1 MRARLPDESGYVVN
15 SGVRIHYEVHGTS
28 QPTILLLPTWAIVDS
43 RHWKMQVPFLA
54 RDYRVITFDP
64 RGNGRSDRPRNPA
77 AYANAVFAGDAAA
90 VLDATGTERAVLA
103 AFCSGFPWA
112 LLLAAAHPQRVTGIV
127 AIAPTLP
134 IPPADPWQ
142 QGGHSFHDVLDT
154 TDGWAKENRH
164 YWRRDWRG
172 YVEFFMSQ
180 ITTEP
185 HSTKPYDDLVE
196 WGMQTD
202 AETLLCDADAP
213 RQVADEQ
220 EAIRLCRSLDCP
232 VLVIGGDQ
240 DKIVPPERARRIAE
254 LTSAELLVIEG
265 GGHAPHVR
273 YPVAVNHVIR
283 DFVDRVIHRQR
294 KQAVWQATHSRP
306 RRALWISSP
315 IGLGHVQRD
324 LAIARALRQRA
335 PDLEIHWWAQPPVT
349 EVLTG
354 AGEVIHPASSDLVC
368 ESAHWESES
377 ANHDLPAFYAFRR
390 MDEILCANYMLFDNV
405 VRDTSYDL
413 WVGDECWEIDYFL
426 HENPERKIAPYVFMT
441 DVIGFLPTDPG
452 DPREAELCAD
462 YNADSI
468 GKRERFPWL
477 RDLSMFIGSFD
488 ELPDVS
494 FGPGLPGIRPWSSRW
509 FTSVPYVLPFNP
521 AAYRDRARLRA
532 RLGHPQHQPLLVA
545 AVGGTAAGVG
555 LLELTC
561 DAFARLRKQVPD
573 ARMLL
578 VTGPRID
585 PRLLPAIEGMDKRG
599 YVPDLFE
606 HLACA
611 DAAIVQG
618 GLSTTME
625 LVATGRPFIYFP
637 LRRHWE
643 QQHFVTHRLN
653 YYQPACGW
661 TTRRPQRT
669 TWPPRCEQQW
679 RKPTPDRV
687 TGGCRAAARA
697 APPRA
702 SPHCWLASD
711 RHYQGGDKHDE
722 DGHRICPVGDGGRG
736 LGPQGGGL
744 RDPQRAEQLP
754 GVRRCASPAGRR
766 CRGPAARHGVRVRAR
781 RGAGWPARRF
791 LLRYRRFGQAGGGGP
806 GPEPR
811 MRHQGRGYERA
822 AVGPGVVRRRHQLP
836 GDLGHDPRRGRR
848 DPPGPSPRRAGRDH
862 GVGSPE
868 GVPWSLGTGAVP
880 PGHGGEGRQPG
891 GDGVAGPAGCGR
903 AAPGVM
909 WFRRC

>member
-1 MRARLPDESGYVVN
+1 MRAQQPDESGYVVN
-15 SGVRIHYEVHGTS
+15 SGVRIHYEVHGTG

-64 RGNGRSDRPRNPA
+64 RGNGQSDRPRNPA
-77 AYANAVFAGDAAA
+77 AYADAVFASDAAA

-112 LLLAAAHPQRVTGIV
+112 LLFAAAHPQRVTAIV
-127 AIAPTLP
+127 TIAPTLP
-134 IPPADPWQ
+134 IPPADPWERT
-142 QGGHSFHDVLDT
+142 GYSFDEVLPST
-154 TDGWAKENRH
+154 EGWAKENRH
-164 YWRRDWRG
+164 YWRRNWRG

-202 AETLLCDADAP
+202 AETMLRDADAP
-213 RQVADEQ
+213 QQVADEQ
-220 EAIRLCRSLDCP
+220 EAIRLCRSLACP

-273 YPVAVNHVIR
+273 YPVAVNHVFR
-283 DFVDRVIHRQR
+283 DFVDRVVHRPR
-294 KQAVWQATHSRP
+294 KQATWQATHSRP

-324 LAIARALRQRA
+324 LAIARALRERV

-349 EVLTG
+349 EVLAS
-354 AGEVIHPASSDLVC
+354 AGETIHPASSDLVS

-377 ANHDLPAFYAFRR
+377 AHHDLPAFYAFRR
-390 MDEILCANYMLFDNV
+390 MDEILCANYLLFDDV
-405 VRDTSYDL
+405 VRDTGYDL

-468 GKRERFPWL
+468 EKRERFPRL

-488 ELPDVS
+488 ELPDLS
-494 FGPGLPGIRPWSSRW
+494 FGPGLPGIRSWSSRW

-521 AAYRDRARLRA
+521 AAYRDRARLRN
-532 RLGHPQHQPLLVA
+532 RLGYPQDQPLLVA
-545 AVGGTAAGVG
+545 AVGGTAAGVS

-585 PRLLPAIEGMDKRG
+585 PRLLPDTEGMDKRG

-653 YYQPACGW
+653 HYRAGLRMDY
-661 TTRRPQRT
+661 TTTTADDLATTMRT
-669 TWPPRCEQQW
+669 ALAEADTRSGYRKVPR
-679 RKPTPDRV
+679 
-687 TGGCRAAARA
+687 GGADRAASRI
-697 APPRA
+697 APL
-702 SPHCWLASD
+702 LA
-711 RHYQGGDKHDE
+711 
-722 DGHRICPVGDGGRG
+722 
-736 LGPQGGGL
+736 
-744 RDPQRAEQLP
+744 
-754 GVRRCASPAGRR
+754 
-766 CRGPAARHGVRVRAR
+766 
-781 RGAGWPARRF
+781 
-791 LLRYRRFGQAGGGGP
+791 GQ
-806 GPEPR
+806 
-811 MRHQGRGYERA
+811 
-822 AVGPGVVRRRHQLP
+822 
-836 GDLGHDPRRGRR
+836 
-848 DPPGPSPRRAGRDH
+848 
-862 GVGSPE
+862 
-868 GVPWSLGTGAVP
+868 
-880 PGHGGEGRQPG
+880 
-891 GDGVAGPAGCGR
+891 
-903 AAPGVM
+903 
-909 WFRRC
+909 

>member
-15 SGVRIHYEVHGTS
+15 SGVRIHYEVHGTG

-64 RGNGRSDRPRNPA
+64 RGNGRSDRPKNPA
-77 AYANAVFAGDAAA
+77 AYADTVFASDVAA

-112 LLLAAAHPQRVTGIV
+112 LLFAAAHPQRVTGIV
-127 AIAPTLP
+127 TIAPTLP
-134 IPPADPWQ
+134 IPPTDPWARFEF
-142 QGGHSFHDVLDT
+142 SFDEVLPT
-154 TDGWAKENRH
+154 TEGWAKENRH

-180 ITTEP
+180 ISTEP

-202 AETLLCDADAP
+202 AQTMLCDAAAP
-213 RQVADEQ
+213 NQVADEQ
-220 EAIRLCRSLDCP
+220 EAIRLCRSLACP

-240 DKIVPPERARRIAE
+240 DQIVPPERARRIAE

-273 YPVAVNHVIR
+273 YPVAVNHAIR
-283 DFVDRVIHRQR
+283 DFVDKMVRRPR

-315 IGLGHVQRD
+315 IGLGHIQRD
-324 LAIARALRQRA
+324 LAIARSLRQRV

-349 EVLTG
+349 EVLAD
-354 AGEVIHPASSDLVC
+354 AGEIIHPASSDLVS

-377 ANHDLPAFYAFRR
+377 AHHDLPAFYAFRR
-390 MDEILCANYMLFDNV
+390 MDEILCANYLLFDDV
-405 VRDTSYDL
+405 VRDTSYDG

-426 HENPERKIAPYVFMT
+426 HENPGRKIAPYVFMT
-441 DVIGFLPTDPG
+441 DVTGFLPTDPG

-468 GKRERFPWL
+468 EKRERFPWL
-477 RDLSMFIGSFD
+477 RDLSMFVGSFD
-488 ELPDVS
+488 ELPDLS
-494 FGPGLPGIRPWSSRW
+494 FGPGLPEIRSWSSRW

-521 AAYRDRARLRA
+521 ADYRDRARLRG
-532 RLGHPQHQPLLVA
+532 RLGYPQDQPLLVA
-545 AVGGTAAGVG
+545 AVGGTAAGVS

-561 DAFARLRKQVPD
+561 DAFALLRRQAPN

-585 PRLLPAIEGMDKRG
+585 PRLLPDIEGMDKRG

-653 YYQPACGW
+653 HYRAGLQMDY
-661 TTRRPQRT
+661 TTTTADDLATTMRAALAEAGIRPGYRRV
-669 TWPPRCEQQW
+669 PR
-679 RKPTPDRV
+679 
-687 TGGCRAAARA
+687 GGAARA
-697 APPRA
+697 AA
-702 SPHCWLASD
+702 HIAT
-711 RHYQGGDKHDE
+711 
-722 DGHRICPVGDGGRG
+722 
-736 LGPQGGGL
+736 
-744 RDPQRAEQLP
+744 
-754 GVRRCASPAGRR
+754 
-766 CRGPAARHGVRVRAR
+766 
-781 RGAGWPARRF
+781 
-791 LLRYRRFGQAGGGGP
+791 LLRGQ
-806 GPEPR
+806 R
-811 MRHQGRGYERA
+811 
-822 AVGPGVVRRRHQLP
+822 
-836 GDLGHDPRRGRR
+836 
-848 DPPGPSPRRAGRDH
+848 
-862 GVGSPE
+862 
-868 GVPWSLGTGAVP
+868 
-880 PGHGGEGRQPG
+880 
-891 GDGVAGPAGCGR
+891 
-903 AAPGVM
+903 
-909 WFRRC
+909 

>member
-15 SGVRIHYEVHGTS
+15 SGVRIHYEVHGTG

-77 AYANAVFAGDAAA
+77 AYSDAVFASDVAA

-103 AFCSGFPWA
+103 GFCTGFQWA
-112 LLLAAAHPQRVTGIV
+112 LLFAAAHPQRVTGIV

-134 IPPADPWQ
+134 IPPVDPWERDEY
-142 QGGHSFHDVLDT
+142 SFDDVLDT
-154 TDGWAKENRH
+154 TDGWAKDNRH

-180 ITTEP
+180 ITSEP

-196 WGMQTD
+196 WGLQTD
-202 AETLLCDADAP
+202 AETMLCDADAP
-213 RQVADEQ
+213 QQVADEQ
-220 EAIRLCRSLDCP
+220 DAIRLCRSLACP

-254 LTSAELLVIEG
+254 LTSAGLLVIEG

-273 YPVAVNHVIR
+273 YPVAVNHAIR
-283 DFVDRVIHRQR
+283 NFVDGIVPRPRRQT
-294 KQAVWQATHSRP
+294 VWPAMHSRP

-324 LAIARALRQRA
+324 LAIARAVRQRA

-349 EVLTG
+349 EVLAG
-354 AGEVIHPASSDLVC
+354 AGEIIHPASSDMAS
-368 ESAHWESES
+368 ESAHWEAES
-377 ANHDLPAFYAFRR
+377 AHHDLPAFYAFRR
-390 MDEILCANYMLFDNV
+390 MDEILCANYLLFDDV

-468 GKRERFPWL
+468 EKRERFPRL

-488 ELPDVS
+488 ELPDLS
-494 FGPGLPGIRPWSSRW
+494 FGPGLPPIRSWSSRW

-521 AAYRDRARLRA
+521 AAYRDRARLRR
-532 RLGHPQHQPLLVA
+532 RLGYPGHQPLLVA
-545 AVGGTAAGVG
+545 AVGGTAVG
-555 LLELTC
+555 LSLLELTC

-585 PRLLPAIEGMDKRG
+585 PRLLPDTEGMDKRG

-625 LVATGRPFIYFP
+625 LVAAGRPFIYFP

-653 YYQPACGW
+653 HYRAGLRMDY
-661 TTRRPQRT
+661 TTT
-669 TWPPRCEQQW
+669 TADDLATTMRAALAQASTAPGYRKIPR
-679 RKPTPDRV
+679 
-687 TGGCRAAARA
+687 GGDARAAARIA
-697 APPRA
+697 TL
-702 SPHCWLASD
+702 LA
-711 RHYQGGDKHDE
+711 
-722 DGHRICPVGDGGRG
+722 
-736 LGPQGGGL
+736 
-744 RDPQRAEQLP
+744 
-754 GVRRCASPAGRR
+754 
-766 CRGPAARHGVRVRAR
+766 
-781 RGAGWPARRF
+781 
-791 LLRYRRFGQAGGGGP
+791 GQ
-806 GPEPR
+806 
-811 MRHQGRGYERA
+811 
-822 AVGPGVVRRRHQLP
+822 
-836 GDLGHDPRRGRR
+836 
-848 DPPGPSPRRAGRDH
+848 
-862 GVGSPE
+862 
-868 GVPWSLGTGAVP
+868 
-880 PGHGGEGRQPG
+880 
-891 GDGVAGPAGCGR
+891 
-903 AAPGVM
+903 
-909 WFRRC
+909 

>member
-15 SGVRIHYEVHGTS
+15 SGVRIHYEVHGTG
-28 QPTILLLPTWAIVDS
+28 QPAILLLPTWAIVDS

-54 RDYRVITFDP
+54 RAYRVITFDP

-77 AYANAVFAGDAAA
+77 AYADAVFASDAAA

-112 LLLAAAHPQRVTGIV
+112 LLFAAAHPQRVTGIV

-134 IPPADPWQ
+134 IPPANPWERAEY
-142 QGGHSFHDVLDT
+142 SFEDVLDT

-164 YWRRDWRG
+164 YWRRDWQG

-213 RQVADEQ
+213 QQIADER
-220 EAIRLCRSLDCP
+220 EAIRLCRSLACP

-240 DKIVPPERARRIAE
+240 DKIVPPERTRRIAE

-273 YPVAVNHVIR
+273 YPVAVNHAIR
-283 DFVDRVIHRQR
+283 NFVDGIVHRR
-294 KQAVWQATHSRP
+294 RTSAVWHTMHSRP

-349 EVLTG
+349 EVLAG
-354 AGEVIHPASSDLVC
+354 AGEIIHPASSELVS

-377 ANHDLPAFYAFRR
+377 AHHDLPAFYAFRR
-390 MDEILCANYMLFDNV
+390 MDEILCANYLLFDDV

-468 GKRERFPWL
+468 EKRERFPRL

-488 ELPDVS
+488 ELPDLS
-494 FGPGLPGIRPWSSRW
+494 FGPGLPGIRSWSSRW

-521 AAYRDRARLRA
+521 AAYRDCAGLRR
-532 RLGHPQHQPLLVA
+532 RLGYPQHQPLLVA
-545 AVGGTAAGVG
+545 AVGGTAVG
-555 LLELTC
+555 LSLLELTC

-585 PRLLPAIEGMDKRG
+585 PRLLPDIEGMDKRG

-606 HLACA
+606 HLASA

-625 LVATGRPFIYFP
+625 LVAAGRPFIYFP

-653 YYQPACGW
+653 HYRAGLRMDY
-661 TTRRPQRT
+661 TTT
-669 TWPPRCEQQW
+669 TADDLATTMRAALAEASTAPGYRQVPR
-679 RKPTPDRV
+679 
-687 TGGCRAAARA
+687 GGAARAAARIA
-697 APPRA
+697 TL
-702 SPHCWLASD
+702 LA
-711 RHYQGGDKHDE
+711 
-722 DGHRICPVGDGGRG
+722 
-736 LGPQGGGL
+736 
-744 RDPQRAEQLP
+744 
-754 GVRRCASPAGRR
+754 
-766 CRGPAARHGVRVRAR
+766 
-781 RGAGWPARRF
+781 
-791 LLRYRRFGQAGGGGP
+791 GQ
-806 GPEPR
+806 
-811 MRHQGRGYERA
+811 
-822 AVGPGVVRRRHQLP
+822 
-836 GDLGHDPRRGRR
+836 
-848 DPPGPSPRRAGRDH
+848 
-862 GVGSPE
+862 
-868 GVPWSLGTGAVP
+868 
-880 PGHGGEGRQPG
+880 
-891 GDGVAGPAGCGR
+891 
-903 AAPGVM
+903 
-909 WFRRC
+909 

>member
-1 MRARLPDESGYVVN
+1 MRARVPDESGYVVN
-15 SGVRIHYEVHGTS
+15 SGVRIHYEVHGTG
-28 QPTILLLPTWAIVDS
+28 QPTIVLLPTWAIVDS
-43 RHWKMQVPFLA
+43 GHWKMQVPFLA

-77 AYANAVFAGDAAA
+77 AYADAVFASDVAA

-112 LLLAAAHPQRVTGIV
+112 LLFAAAHPQRVTGIV

-134 IPPADPWQ
+134 IPPADPWEQ
-142 QGGHSFHDVLDT
+142 DGHSFDDVLGT
-154 TDGWAKENRH
+154 TEGWAKENRH

-202 AETLLCDADAP
+202 AETMLCDADAP
-213 RQVADEQ
+213 QQVADEQ
-220 EAIRLCRSLDCP
+220 EAIRLCRSLACP

-240 DKIVPPERARRIAE
+240 DKIVPPERTRRIAE
-254 LTSAELLVIEG
+254 LTSAELLMIEG

-273 YPVAVNHVIR
+273 YPVAVNHAIR
-283 DFVDRVIHRQR
+283 DFADRVIHRKR
-294 KQAVWQATHSRP
+294 KQAAWQATHGRP

-324 LAIARALRQRA
+324 LAIARALRERV

-349 EVLTG
+349 EVLAG
-354 AGEVIHPASSDLVC
+354 AGEIIHPASSDLVS

-390 MDEILCANYMLFDNV
+390 MDEILCANYLLFDDV

-468 GKRERFPWL
+468 EKRERFPRL

-488 ELPDVS
+488 ELPDLS
-494 FGPGLPGIRPWSSRW
+494 FGPGLPGIRSWSSRW

-532 RLGHPQHQPLLVA
+532 RLGYPQHQPLLVA
-545 AVGGTAAGVG
+545 AVGGTAAGAS

-585 PRLLPAIEGMDKRG
+585 PRLLPDTEGMDKRG

-643 QQHFVTHRLN
+643 QQHFVTHRLDH
-653 YYQPACGW
+653 YRAGLRMDY
-661 TTRRPQRT
+661 TTTTADDLATTMRAALAEGGTRPGYRKV
-669 TWPPRCEQQW
+669 PR
-679 RKPTPDRV
+679 
-687 TGGCRAAARA
+687 GGAGRAAARIA
-697 APPRA
+697 TL
-702 SPHCWLASD
+702 LA
-711 RHYQGGDKHDE
+711 
-722 DGHRICPVGDGGRG
+722 
-736 LGPQGGGL
+736 
-744 RDPQRAEQLP
+744 
-754 GVRRCASPAGRR
+754 
-766 CRGPAARHGVRVRAR
+766 
-781 RGAGWPARRF
+781 
-791 LLRYRRFGQAGGGGP
+791 GQ
-806 GPEPR
+806 
-811 MRHQGRGYERA
+811 
-822 AVGPGVVRRRHQLP
+822 
-836 GDLGHDPRRGRR
+836 
-848 DPPGPSPRRAGRDH
+848 
-862 GVGSPE
+862 
-868 GVPWSLGTGAVP
+868 
-880 PGHGGEGRQPG
+880 
-891 GDGVAGPAGCGR
+891 
-903 AAPGVM
+903 
-909 WFRRC
+909 